1 MARANINTAGWT
13 WSAVATGVIASL
25 VVQIILTM
33 LGFGAGLVGADA
45 AASAKTAA
53 WLGFAWWAFSGIFAA
68 AAGGWVAGIL
78 APTRDERLKGIGGLT
93 AWAVA
98 TIIVVAVSGLA
109 AGAGTT
115 TAGALA
121 GPTIAASTNYQNA
134 RASAANQRR
143 ETVGQNMQSGQ
154 SIDQARKHLSMA
166 MLVSAVA
173 LVLGAIAAY
182 FAACFAPNRRA
193 IEAD

>member
-1 MARANINTAGWT
+1 MARANIDSAGWT
-13 WSAVATGVIASL
+13 WSAVASGVIASL

-33 LGFGAGLVGADA
+33 LGFAAGLVGADSA
-45 AASAKTAA
+45 SSAKTAV
-53 WLGFAWWAFSGIFAA
+53 WLGFAWWSFSGIFAA

-78 APTRDERLKGIGGLT
+78 SPTRDERLKGIGGLT

-121 GPTIAASTNYQNA
+121 GPVIAAGTNYQNA
-134 RASAANQRR
+134 RESSANIRR
-143 ETVGQNMQSGQ
+143 ETVGQTMRSGPTA
-154 SIDQARKHLSMA
+154 DQARKQLSIA

-173 LVLGAIAAY
+173 LVFGAVAAY
-182 FAACFAPNRRA
+182 FAACFAPSRRA
-193 IEAD
+193 LEAD